1 MLCCFEGRMRPMEL
15 GVARADSRV
24 AYPCLPTR
32 RFGEAAGAVENHCPV
47 GSAGHPYRAGGKHQM
62 CWCRTSLRAHCRGSS
77 HLAIT
82 RCRDGSSP
90 IASALAVSAPAL
102 FVSLTPCL
110 QARRGAEIRIDKST
124 GLSDQITGLAA
135 VAAFAQVT
143 LVERSF
149 TPLETPSPPI

>member
-1 MLCCFEGRMRPMEL
+1 MRPMKL
-15 GVARADSRV
+15 GIARAGSR
-24 AYPCLPTR
+24 AANPCPLTR
-32 RFGEAAGAVENHCPV
+32 RIGEAAGAVENHCPV
-47 GSAGHPYRAGGKHQM
+47 GSVGRPYRAGGKHQM

-102 FVSLTPCL
+102 FVSFLTPCL

-124 GLSDQITGLAA
+124 ELSDQITGLAI

-143 LVERSF
+143 FVERSF
-149 TPLETPSPPI
+149 TPLENAIAAHFTENCAL